1 MAMVDDRCMQVKD
14 KATPTQNVANTKQNV
29 VLCMKWGTKYG
40 AEYVNRLYNMVKRH
54 TTVDFKFVC
63 LTDRTEGIYPE
74 VECFPIP
81 PLALPEGS
89 PERGWNKL
97 STFEPDLYGLTGNL
111 LFLDLDVVIV
121 DNIDGFFTHPG
132 DFLIIHDWKRPWRVT
147 GNSSVYRFKLGAFP
161 EILSYFRENFDEISH
176 KFRNEQEYLSWY
188 VDQQQKLSY
197 WPAAWC
203 KSYKYHCLQK
213 LPLAYFKPPVKPQD
227 AKIIVFHGEINPP
240 DAVNGGGGKWYRY
253 VLPSDWIKDAWK

>member
-14 KATPTQNVANTKQNV
+14 NTTPTQNVANTEQNV

-188 VDQQQKLSY
+188 VDQQKKLSY

-253 VLPSDWIKDAWK
+253 VLPSEWIKDAWK

>member
-14 KATPTQNVANTKQNV
+14 NTTPTQNVANTEQNV

-63 LTDRTEGIYPE
+63 LTDRTEGIYPD

-188 VDQQQKLSY
+188 VDQQKKLSY

-253 VLPSDWIKDAWK
+253 VLPSEWIKDAWK